1 MSSSVGSALSFRTS
15 YDCNIDDCTFLQ
27 CKSTANGK
35 GGSVLMIGNIMKIG
49 RTTFKE
55 CEGYIGSGAWEGG
68 SEGNYAN
75 DTCA

>member
-1 MSSSVGSALSFRTS
+1 
-15 YDCNIDDCTFLQ
+15 
-27 CKSTANGK
+27 
-35 GGSVLMIGNIMKIG
+35 MIGNIMKIG